1 MELAPE
7 RKESIRHGFDAF
19 CKKTVKFKARNLY
32 HERSRRREREIGFS
46 DLTERVLDG
55 LFYEDDFSIGQQ
67 YRVLDFDIDVKDD
80 LLVGALDALPEDRR
94 RIVLLSYFIGMN
106 DREIG
111 ELLNILRK
119 TVQYRRTSGLKQLK
133 EYLEGKDHE

>member
-1 MELAPE
+1 MEFTSE
-7 RKESIRHGFDAF
+7 REESIRHCFDAF

-32 HERSRRREREIGFS
+32 HERSRRREREIGFA
-46 DLTERVLDG
+46 DLSERVLDS

-80 LLVGALDALPEDRR
+80 IIVGALDALPEDRR

-119 TVQYRRTSGLKQLK
+119 TVQYRRTSRLKQLK
-133 EYLEGKDHE
+133 EYLEGKA

>member
-1 MELAPE
+1 MGFTPE
-7 RKESIRHGFDAF
+7 RKESIRHCFDAF

-32 HERSRRREREIGFS
+32 HERRRQRERESNFS
-46 DLTERVLDG
+46 DLPERVLDS
-55 LFYEDDFSIGQQ
+55 LFYENDFSIGQQ
-67 YRVLDFDIDVKDD
+67 YRVLNFDIDVKDD

-133 EYLEGKDHE
+133 KYLEGKDYE

>member
-1 MELAPE
+1 
-7 RKESIRHGFDAF
+7 
-19 CKKTVKFKARNLY
+19 VKFKARNIY

-46 DLTERVLDG
+46 DLPERVLDS

-119 TVQYRRTSGLKQLK
+119 TVQYRRTSSLKQLK
-133 EYLEGKDHE
+133 EYLEGKA